1 MVTKVESSGTIM
13 AACSTEMQEL
23 LPLLLLLVF
32 KASKAPKSAVPAGKH
47 RRFMNPWDTGNS
59 CNSIAASVLGNSK
72 YA

>member
-1 MVTKVESSGTIM
+1 MVTKVERSGTIM
-13 AACSTEMQEL
+13 DACSTEVQEL
-23 LPLLLLLVF
+23 LLLLLVF

-59 CNSIAASVLGNSK
+59 CNSIAASVHGNSK

>member
-1 MVTKVESSGTIM
+1 MVTKVERSGTIM
-13 AACSTEMQEL
+13 AACSTEVQEL
-23 LPLLLLLVF
+23 LLLLLVF